1 MAITEWLKPLNT
13 EQECIMS
20 LLSVLRSGE
29 PALIFAVIFS
39 RIFVVFF
46 CLPIHELAHG
56 WAAYKMG
63 DSTAKNLG
71 RLTLNPFVHLD
82 LFGTIMLF
90 LFGIGYANPVPVQ
103 ARNFKNPKKGM
114 IVTALAGPCANLLMA
129 FIFVVLFYIVKL
141 LPQSVAILFVLQFL
155 NFAASVNVTLAV
167 FNMLPIPPLD
177 GSKVIGFLI
186 PSKSYFKILQYERY
200 IMIGL
205 LVLLFTGILNTPI
218 EFISDVLMKI
228 ISFVPSLIYSLF
240 V

>member
-1 MAITEWLKPLNT
+1 
-13 EQECIMS
+13 MS

-71 RLTLNPFVHLD
+71 RLTFNPFAHLD

-103 ARNFKNPKKGM
+103 TRNFRNPKKGM
-114 IVTALAGPCANLLMA
+114 IVTALAGPGSNLLMA
-129 FIFVVLFYIVKL
+129 FVFICLYYIVLL
-141 LPQSVAILFVLQFL
+141 LPQNLAVSFIAYFFD
-155 NFAASVNVTLAV
+155 FAATVNVSLAV
-167 FNMLPIPPLD
+167 FNLLPIPPLD

-186 PSKSYFKILQYERY
+186 PSKTYFKILQYERY
-200 IMIGL
+200 IMIAL
-205 LVLLFTGILNTPI
+205 LLLLFTGVLNMPI
-218 EFISDVLMKI
+218 ALISDLLMKI
-228 ISFVPSLIYSLF
+228 ISFLPSLIYNLI

>member
-1 MAITEWLKPLNT
+1 
-13 EQECIMS
+13 MS

-71 RLTLNPFVHLD
+71 RLTFNPFAHLD

-103 ARNFKNPKKGM
+103 TRNFRNPKKGM
-114 IVTALAGPCANLLMA
+114 IVTALAGPGSNLLMA
-129 FIFVVLFYIVKL
+129 FVFICLYYIVLL
-141 LPQSVAILFVLQFL
+141 LPQ
-155 NFAASVNVTLAV
+155 NLAV
-167 FNMLPIPPLD
+167 SFTFA
-177 GSKVIGFLI
+177 VAFYR
-186 PSKSYFKILQYERY
+186 PSQYAYCVNFRFADE
-200 IMIGL
+200 G
-205 LVLLFTGILNTPI
+205 N
-218 EFISDVLMKI
+218 FISSEFNI
-228 ISFVPSLIYSLF
+228 
-240 V
+240 

>member
-1 MAITEWLKPLNT
+1 
-13 EQECIMS
+13 MS
-20 LLSVLRSGE
+20 LISVLRSGE
-29 PALIFAVIFS
+29 PSLIFAVIFS

-71 RLTLNPFVHLD
+71 RLSFNPFAHLD

-90 LFGIGYANPVPVQ
+90 LFGIGYANPVPVTT
-103 ARNFKNPKKGM
+103 RNFKNPKKGM
-114 IVTALAGPCANLLMA
+114 IVTALAGPGANVVMA
-129 FIFVVLFYIVKL
+129 FVFVCLYYIVLL
-141 LPQSVAILFVLQFL
+141 LPQSLVISFVAYFFSY
-155 NFAASVNVTLAV
+155 AATVNVSLAV
-167 FNMLPIPPLD
+167 FNLLPIPPLD

-186 PSKSYFKILQYERY
+186 PTKTYFKILQYERY

-205 LVLLFTGILNTPI
+205 LVLLFTGILNAPI
-218 EFISDVLMKI
+218 AFISNVLMKI
-228 ISFVPSLIYSLF
+228 LSFIPNLIYNLI

>member
-1 MAITEWLKPLNT
+1 
-13 EQECIMS
+13 MS
-20 LLSVLRSGE
+20 LFSVLRSGDF
-29 PALIFAVIFS
+29 ASIFAVVFS

-71 RLTLNPFVHLD
+71 RLTFNPFAHLD

-90 LFGIGYANPVPVQ
+90 LFGIGYANPVPVT
-103 ARNFKNPKKGM
+103 ARNFKEPKKGM

-129 FIFVVLFYIVKL
+129 FISICLYYIVL
-141 LPQSVAILFVLQFL
+141 LFPQSIAVSFILLFFQ
-155 NFAASVNVTLAV
+155 FAATVNVSLAV

-186 PSKSYFKILQYERY
+186 PSKTYFKILQYERY
-200 IMIGL
+200 VMIGL
-205 LVLLFTGILNTPI
+205 LVLLFTGILNAPI
-218 EFISDVLMKI
+218 MFISDVLMKI
-228 ISFVPSLIYSLF
+228 ISFIPSLIYNL
-240 V
+240 VV

>member
-1 MAITEWLKPLNT
+1 
-13 EQECIMS
+13 MS

-29 PALIFAVIFS
+29 PALIFAVVFS

-71 RLTLNPFVHLD
+71 RLTFNPFAHLD

-90 LFGIGYANPVPVQ
+90 LFGIGYANPVPVNT
-103 ARNFKNPKKGM
+103 RNFRNPKKGM
-114 IVTALAGPCANLLMA
+114 IVTALAGPGSNLLMA
-129 FIFVVLFYIVKL
+129 FAFICLYYIVLL
-141 LPQSVAILFVLQFL
+141 LPQSLVVSFIAYFFD
-155 NFAASVNVTLAV
+155 FAATVNVSLAV
-167 FNMLPIPPLD
+167 FNLLPIPPLD

-186 PSKSYFKILQYERY
+186 PSKAYFKILQYERY
-200 IMIGL
+200 IMIAL
-205 LVLLFTGILNTPI
+205 LLLLFTGVLNTPI
-218 EFISDVLMKI
+218 ALISDLMRKV
-228 ISFVPSLIYSLF
+228 ISFIPSLIYKLI

>member
-1 MAITEWLKPLNT
+1 
-13 EQECIMS
+13 MS

-46 CLPIHELAHG
+46 CLTIHELAHG

-71 RLTLNPFVHLD
+71 RLTFNPFAHLD

-103 ARNFKNPKKGM
+103 TRNFRNPKKGM
-114 IVTALAGPCANLLMA
+114 IVTALAGPGSNLLMA
-129 FIFVVLFYIVKL
+129 FVFICLYYIVLL
-141 LPQSVAILFVLQFL
+141 LPQSLAVSFIAYFFD
-155 NFAASVNVTLAV
+155 FAATVNVSLAV
-167 FNMLPIPPLD
+167 FNLLPIPPLD

-186 PSKSYFKILQYERY
+186 PSKTYFKILQYERY
-200 IMIGL
+200 IMIAL
-205 LVLLFTGILNTPI
+205 LLLLFTGVLNTPI
-218 EFISDVLMKI
+218 ALISDLLMKV
-228 ISFVPSLIYSLF
+228 ISFLPSLIYNLI

>member
-1 MAITEWLKPLNT
+1 
-13 EQECIMS
+13 MS

-71 RLTLNPFVHLD
+71 RLTFNPFAHLD

-103 ARNFKNPKKGM
+103 TRNFRNPKKGM
-114 IVTALAGPCANLLMA
+114 IVTALAGPGSNLLMA
-129 FIFVVLFYIVKL
+129 FVFICLYYIVL
-141 LPQSVAILFVLQFL
+141 MLPQSLAVSFIAYFFD
-155 NFAASVNVTLAV
+155 FAATVNVSLAV
-167 FNMLPIPPLD
+167 FNLLPIPPLD

-186 PSKSYFKILQYERY
+186 PSKTYFKILQYERY
-200 IMIGL
+200 IMIAL
-205 LVLLFTGILNTPI
+205 LLLLFTGVLNTPI
-218 EFISDVLMKI
+218 ALISDLIMKV
-228 ISFVPSLIYSLF
+228 ISFLPSLIYNLI

>member
-1 MAITEWLKPLNT
+1 
-13 EQECIMS
+13 MS

-71 RLTLNPFVHLD
+71 RLTFNPFAHLD
-82 LFGTIMLF
+82 LFGTIILF

-103 ARNFKNPKKGM
+103 TRNFRNPKKGM
-114 IVTALAGPCANLLMA
+114 IVTALAGPGSNLLMA
-129 FIFVVLFYIVKL
+129 FVFICLYYIVLL
-141 LPQSVAILFVLQFL
+141 LPQSLAVSFIAYFFD
-155 NFAASVNVTLAV
+155 FAATVNVSLAV
-167 FNMLPIPPLD
+167 FSLLPIPPLD

-186 PSKSYFKILQYERY
+186 PSKTYFKILQYERY
-200 IMIGL
+200 IMIAL
-205 LVLLFTGILNTPI
+205 LLLLFTGVLNTPI
-218 EFISDVLMKI
+218 ALISDLLMKV
-228 ISFVPSLIYSLF
+228 ISFLPSLIYNLI

>member
-1 MAITEWLKPLNT
+1 
-13 EQECIMS
+13 MS

-71 RLTLNPFVHLD
+71 RLTFNPFAHLD

-103 ARNFKNPKKGM
+103 TRNFRNPKKGM
-114 IVTALAGPCANLLMA
+114 IVTALAGPGSNLLMA
-129 FIFVVLFYIVKL
+129 LVFICLYYIVLL
-141 LPQSVAILFVLQFL
+141 LPQNLAVSFIAYFFD
-155 NFAASVNVTLAV
+155 FAATVNVSLAV
-167 FNMLPIPPLD
+167 FNLLPIPPLD

-186 PSKSYFKILQYERY
+186 PSKTYFKILQYERY
-200 IMIGL
+200 IMIAL
-205 LVLLFTGILNTPI
+205 LLLLFTGVLNMPI
-218 EFISDVLMKI
+218 ALISDLLMKV
-228 ISFVPSLIYSLF
+228 ISFLPSLIYNLI

>member
-1 MAITEWLKPLNT
+1 
-13 EQECIMS
+13 MS
-20 LLSVLRSGE
+20 LFSVLRSGE
-29 PALIFAVIFS
+29 PALIFALVFS

-71 RLTLNPFVHLD
+71 RLTFNPFAHLD

-90 LFGIGYANPVPVQ
+90 LFGIGYANPVPVTT
-103 ARNFKNPKKGM
+103 RNFKNPKKGM
-114 IVTALAGPCANLLMA
+114 IVTALAGPGANVLMA
-129 FIFVVLFYIVKL
+129 FIFVVLFYIAKL
-141 LPQSVAILFVLQFL
+141 LPQSTAVFFVVQFL
-155 NFAASVNVTLAV
+155 NFAATVNVSLAV
-167 FNMLPIPPLD
+167 FNLLPIPPLD

-186 PSKSYFKILQYERY
+186 PTKTYFKVLQYERY

-205 LVLLFTGILNTPI
+205 LVLLFTGVLNTPI
-218 EFISDVLMKI
+218 AFISDLLMRI
-228 ISFVPSLIYSLF
+228 ISFIPSLIYNLI

>member
-1 MAITEWLKPLNT
+1 
-13 EQECIMS
+13 MS

-71 RLTLNPFVHLD
+71 RLTFNPFAHLD

-103 ARNFKNPKKGM
+103 TRNFRNPKKGM
-114 IVTALAGPCANLLMA
+114 IVTALAGPGSNLLMA
-129 FIFVVLFYIVKL
+129 FVFICLYYIVLL
-141 LPQSVAILFVLQFL
+141 LPQNLAVSFIAYFFD
-155 NFAASVNVTLAV
+155 FAATVNVSLAV
-167 FNMLPIPPLD
+167 FNLLPIPPLD

-186 PSKSYFKILQYERY
+186 PSKTYFKILQYERY
-200 IMIGL
+200 IMIAL
-205 LVLLFTGILNTPI
+205 LLLLFTGVLNMPI
-218 EFISDVLMKI
+218 ALISDLLMKV
-228 ISFVPSLIYSLF
+228 ISFLPSLIYNLII
-240 V
+240 

>member
-1 MAITEWLKPLNT
+1 
-13 EQECIMS
+13 MS

-71 RLTLNPFVHLD
+71 RLTFNPFAHLD

-90 LFGIGYANPVPVQ
+90 LFGIGYANPVPVTT
-103 ARNFKNPKKGM
+103 RNFRNQKKGM
-114 IVTALAGPCANLLMA
+114 IITALAGPGANVLLA
-129 FIFVVLFYIVKL
+129 FVFVCLYYVVLL
-141 LPQSVAILFVLQFL
+141 LPQSLVISFIAYFFSY
-155 NFAASVNVTLAV
+155 AATVNVSLAV
-167 FNMLPIPPLD
+167 FNLLPIPPLD

-186 PSKSYFKILQYERY
+186 PTKTYFKVLQYERY

-205 LVLLFTGILNTPI
+205 LVLLFTGILNAPI
-218 EFISDVLMKI
+218 MFISNVLMKI
-228 ISFVPSLIYSLF
+228 ISFIPSLIYNLI

>member
-1 MAITEWLKPLNT
+1 
-13 EQECIMS
+13 MS

-29 PALIFAVIFS
+29 PALIFAVVFS

-71 RLTLNPFVHLD
+71 RLTFNPFSHLD

-90 LFGIGYANPVPVQ
+90 LFGIGYANPVPVNT
-103 ARNFKNPKKGM
+103 RNFRNPKKGM
-114 IVTALAGPCANLLMA
+114 IVTALAGPGSNLLMA
-129 FIFVVLFYIVKL
+129 FVFIWLYYIVL
-141 LPQSVAILFVLQFL
+141 MLPQSLAVSFIAYFFD
-155 NFAASVNVTLAV
+155 FAATVNVSLAV
-167 FNMLPIPPLD
+167 FNLLPIPPLD

-186 PSKSYFKILQYERY
+186 PSKAYFKILQYERY

-205 LVLLFTGILNTPI
+205 LLLLFTGVLNMPI
-218 EFISDVLMKI
+218 ALISDWLMNV
-228 ISFVPSLIYSLF
+228 ISFLPRLIYKLI

>member
-1 MAITEWLKPLNT
+1 
-13 EQECIMS
+13 MS

-71 RLTLNPFVHLD
+71 RLTFNPFAHLD

-103 ARNFKNPKKGM
+103 TRNFRNPKKGM
-114 IVTALAGPCANLLMA
+114 IVTALAGPGSNLLMA
-129 FIFVVLFYIVKL
+129 FVFICLYYIVLL
-141 LPQSVAILFVLQFL
+141 LPQNLAVSFIAYFFD
-155 NFAASVNVTLAV
+155 FAATVNVSLAV
-167 FNMLPIPPLD
+167 FNLLPIPPLD

-186 PSKSYFKILQYERY
+186 PSKTYFKIIQYERY
-200 IMIGL
+200 IMIAL
-205 LVLLFTGILNTPI
+205 LLLLFTGVLNMPI
-218 EFISDVLMKI
+218 ALISDLLMKV
-228 ISFVPSLIYSLF
+228 ISFLPSLIYNLI

>member
-1 MAITEWLKPLNT
+1 
-13 EQECIMS
+13 MS

-71 RLTLNPFVHLD
+71 RLTFNPFAHLD

-103 ARNFKNPKKGM
+103 TRNFRNPKKGM
-114 IVTALAGPCANLLMA
+114 IVTALAGPGSNLLMA
-129 FIFVVLFYIVKL
+129 FVFICLYYIVLL
-141 LPQSVAILFVLQFL
+141 LPQS
-155 NFAASVNVTLAV
+155 LAV
-167 FNMLPIPPLD
+167 SFIAYFFD
-177 GSKVIGFLI
+177 FEIG
-186 PSKSYFKILQYERY
+186 RAH
-200 IMIGL
+200 
-205 LVLLFTGILNTPI
+205 V
-218 EFISDVLMKI
+218 
-228 ISFVPSLIYSLF
+228 
-240 V
+240 

>member
-1 MAITEWLKPLNT
+1 
-13 EQECIMS
+13 MS

-71 RLTLNPFVHLD
+71 RLTFNPFAHLD

-103 ARNFKNPKKGM
+103 TRNFRNPKKGM
-114 IVTALAGPCANLLMA
+114 IVTALAGPGSNLLMA
-129 FIFVVLFYIVKL
+129 FVFICLYYIVLL
-141 LPQSVAILFVLQFL
+141 LPQS
-155 NFAASVNVTLAV
+155 LAV
-167 FNMLPIPPLD
+167 FNLLPIPPLD

-186 PSKSYFKILQYERY
+186 PSKTYFKILQYERY
-200 IMIGL
+200 IMIAL
-205 LVLLFTGILNTPI
+205 LLLLFTGVLNTPI
-218 EFISDVLMKI
+218 ALISDLLMKV
-228 ISFVPSLIYSLF
+228 ISFLPSLIYNLI

>member
-1 MAITEWLKPLNT
+1 
-13 EQECIMS
+13 MS

-39 RIFVVFF
+39 RILVVFF

-71 RLTLNPFVHLD
+71 RLTFNPFAHLD

-103 ARNFKNPKKGM
+103 TRNFRNPKKGM
-114 IVTALAGPCANLLMA
+114 IVTALAGPGSNLLMA
-129 FIFVVLFYIVKL
+129 FVFICLYYIVLL
-141 LPQSVAILFVLQFL
+141 LPQNLAVSFIAYFFD
-155 NFAASVNVTLAV
+155 FAATVNVSLAV
-167 FNMLPIPPLD
+167 FNLLPIPPLD

-186 PSKSYFKILQYERY
+186 PSKTYFKILQYERY
-200 IMIGL
+200 IMIAL
-205 LVLLFTGILNTPI
+205 LLLLFTGVLNMPI
-218 EFISDVLMKI
+218 ALISDLLMKV
-228 ISFVPSLIYSLF
+228 ISFLPSLIYNLI

>member
-1 MAITEWLKPLNT
+1 
-13 EQECIMS
+13 MS

-71 RLTLNPFVHLD
+71 RLTFNPFAHLD

-103 ARNFKNPKKGM
+103 TRNFRNPKKGM
-114 IVTALAGPCANLLMA
+114 IVTALAGPGSNLLMA
-129 FIFVVLFYIVKL
+129 FVFICLYYIVLL
-141 LPQSVAILFVLQFL
+141 LPQNLAVSFIAYFFD
-155 NFAASVNVTLAV
+155 FAATVNVSLAV
-167 FNMLPIPPLD
+167 FNLLPIPPLD

-186 PSKSYFKILQYERY
+186 PSKTYFKILQYERY
-200 IMIGL
+200 IMIAL
-205 LVLLFTGILNTPI
+205 LLLLFTGVLNMPI
-218 EFISDVLMKI
+218 ALISDLLMKV
-228 ISFVPSLIYSLF
+228 ISFLPSLIYNLI

>member
-1 MAITEWLKPLNT
+1 
-13 EQECIMS
+13 MS
-20 LLSVLRSGE
+20 LISVLRSGE

-46 CLPIHELAHG
+46 CLPVHELAHG

-71 RLTLNPFVHLD
+71 RLTFNPFAHLD

-90 LFGIGYANPVPVQ
+90 LFGIGYANPVPVN
-103 ARNFKNPKKGM
+103 ARNFREPKKGM
-114 IVTALAGPCANLLMA
+114 IVTALAGPGSNILMA
-129 FIFVVLFYIVKL
+129 FIFVCLYYIVL
-141 LPQSVAILFVLQFL
+141 LFPQTLAVNFILSFL
-155 NFAASVNVTLAV
+155 GFAATVNVSLAV
-167 FNMLPIPPLD
+167 FNLLPIPPLD

-186 PSKSYFKILQYERY
+186 PSKAYFKILQYERY

-205 LVLLFTGILNTPI
+205 LILLFTGVLDTPI
-218 EFISDVLMKI
+218 QFISDLLMKV
-228 ISFVPSLIYSLF
+228 ISFIPSLIYNLF

>member
-1 MAITEWLKPLNT
+1 
-13 EQECIMS
+13 MS

-71 RLTLNPFVHLD
+71 RLTFNPFAHLD

-103 ARNFKNPKKGM
+103 TRNFRNPKKGM
-114 IVTALAGPCANLLMA
+114 IVTALAGPGSNLLMA
-129 FIFVVLFYIVKL
+129 FVFICLYYIVLL
-141 LPQSVAILFVLQFL
+141 LPQSLAVSFIAYFFD
-155 NFAASVNVTLAV
+155 FAATVNVSLAV
-167 FNMLPIPPLD
+167 FNLLPIPPLD

-186 PSKSYFKILQYERY
+186 PSKTYFKILQYERY
-200 IMIGL
+200 IMIAL
-205 LVLLFTGILNTPI
+205 LLLLFTGVLNMPI
-218 EFISDVLMKI
+218 ALISDLLMKV
-228 ISFVPSLIYSLF
+228 ISFLPSLIYNLI

>member
-1 MAITEWLKPLNT
+1 
-13 EQECIMS
+13 MS
-20 LLSVLRSGE
+20 LFSVLRSGE
-29 PALIFAVIFS
+29 PALIFALVFS

-71 RLTLNPFVHLD
+71 RLTFNPFGHLD

-90 LFGIGYANPVPVQ
+90 LFGIGYANPVPVTT
-103 ARNFKNPKKGM
+103 RNFKNPKKGM
-114 IVTALAGPCANLLMA
+114 IVTALAGPGANVLMA
-129 FIFVVLFYIVKL
+129 FIFVVLFYIAKL
-141 LPQSVAILFVLQFL
+141 LPQSTAVFFVVQFL
-155 NFAASVNVTLAV
+155 NFAATVNVSLAV
-167 FNMLPIPPLD
+167 FNLLPIPPLD

-186 PSKSYFKILQYERY
+186 PTKTYFKVLQYERY

-205 LVLLFTGILNTPI
+205 LVLLFTGVLNTPI
-218 EFISDVLMKI
+218 AFISDLLMRI
-228 ISFVPSLIYSLF
+228 ISFIPSLIYNLI

>member
-1 MAITEWLKPLNT
+1 
-13 EQECIMS
+13 MS

-71 RLTLNPFVHLD
+71 RLTFNPFAHLD

-103 ARNFKNPKKGM
+103 TRNFRNPKKGM
-114 IVTALAGPCANLLMA
+114 IVTALAGPGSNLLMA
-129 FIFVVLFYIVKL
+129 FVFICLYYIVLL
-141 LPQSVAILFVLQFL
+141 LPQNLAVSFIAYFFD
-155 NFAASVNVTLAV
+155 FAATVNVSLAV
-167 FNMLPIPPLD
+167 FNLLPIPPLD

-186 PSKSYFKILQYERY
+186 PSKTYFKILQYERY
-200 IMIGL
+200 IMIAL
-205 LVLLFTGILNTPI
+205 LLLLFTGVLNTPI
-218 EFISDVLMKI
+218 ALISDLLMKV
-228 ISFVPSLIYSLF
+228 ISFLPSLICNLI

>member
-1 MAITEWLKPLNT
+1 
-13 EQECIMS
+13 MS
-20 LLSVLRSGE
+20 LISVLRSGE
-29 PALIFAVIFS
+29 PSLIFAVIFS

-71 RLTLNPFVHLD
+71 RLTFNPFAHLD

-90 LFGIGYANPVPVQ
+90 LFGIGYANPVPVTT
-103 ARNFKNPKKGM
+103 RNFRNPKKGM
-114 IVTALAGPCANLLMA
+114 IVTALAGPGANVLMA
-129 FIFVVLFYIVKL
+129 FVFICLYYIVLL
-141 LPQSVAILFVLQFL
+141 LPQSLVISFIAYFFSY
-155 NFAASVNVTLAV
+155 AATVNVSLAV
-167 FNMLPIPPLD
+167 FNLLPIPPLD

-186 PSKSYFKILQYERY
+186 PTKAYFKILRYERY

-205 LVLLFTGILNTPI
+205 LVLLFTGILNVPI
-218 EFISDVLMKI
+218 ALISDVLLKI
-228 ISFVPSLIYSLF
+228 ISFIPSLIYNLI